1 MADQDDPRNRGL
13 SDEEVMRKLLTR
25 RQVVRGGAAGAGALG
40 VGWLLAAC
48 GGDEEEAAPPPAA
61 TGAADTGAAVAPP
74 PPEPE
79 PAPAGG
85 GEIDR
90 VTWALTG
97 DAPAID
103 YAKAYDFNTNG
114 VVTNITEPLLRM
126 NPEGVLEPNLAE
138 DWELKDPTTIVI
150 KLRSGVQ
157 FHDGTEMTAEDVA
170 FSMNR
175 HRDPDLGSYLA
186 TFHDRVKS
194 VDATGPLDVTVTFTR
209 PDALFPYALATMAA
223 AVSSKA
229 FLEANGANVGTP
241 EVGIIGTGPYRY
253 VSWTKG
259 QEIVTERFD
268 DYWNTDRPLAVKQFV
283 AKILL
288 DEATVVQAL
297 QTGEVDGI
305 WGNNISGKGAKAAEA
320 FDNIAIYRG
329 PSYGIHYLAMNTQKA
344 PFDDKR
350 VRQAMS
356 MAIDKA
362 GLLASTWGGLGDAGI
377 KSPAT
382 PSMWT
387 FEKEAFQAAYDALPS
402 FDLDIE
408 KAKALIKEAGAEG
421 AKGDILNSL
430 PFDAEQAIAIQAA
443 AKEIGLDLTPRKVE
457 FTEKLT
463 EELSGEPTRQYAC
476 TVTQWASDIP
486 DPAGQLFVLFH
497 SKNLVTNNTAY
508 VNAQVDDLL
517 DRQRDST
524 DPAERA
530 QLLNEAQAIIV
541 EDQPT
546 AIFYSPDTILVM
558 NKRLTGY
565 ALRPLWYWDP
575 YVADLVPA

>member
-1 MADQDDPRNRGL
+1 MADQDDLRNRGL
-13 SDEEVMRKLLTR
+13 PEEEVMRRLLTR
-25 RQVVRGGAAGAGALG
+25 RQVVRGGAASAGALG
-40 VGWLLAAC
+40 LGWLLAAC

-61 TGAADTGAAVAPP
+61 TGAAETGAAPAPP
-74 PPEPE
+74 PPE

-138 DWELKDPTTIVI
+138 DWELKDPTTLVI

-194 VDATGPLDVTVTFTR
+194 VEATGPLDVTVTFTR
-209 PDALFPYALATMAA
+209 PDAHFPYALATMAA

-229 FLEANGANVGTP
+229 FLETNGANVGTP
-241 EVGIIGTGPYRY
+241 EVGIVGTGPYRY

-362 GLLASTWGGLGDAGI
+362 GLLASTWGGLGEAGI

-421 AKGDILNSL
+421 ATGDILNSL

-463 EELSGEPTRQYAC
+463 EELSGEPTRQYSC
-476 TVTQWASDIP
+476 TATQWASDIP

-508 VNAQVDDLL
+508 VNPKVDDLL

-530 QLLNEAQAIIV
+530 QLLIEAQAMIV

-575 YVADLVPA
+575 YVADLVTA